1 MRTSQSLCLGTLG
14 TVLHANVGLTNVGG
28 RLWNPMR
35 CNAATTD
42 TAPSTISAWHAAAA
56 AMPAAAVEALAAAA
70 AAAAVAA
77 AAAAVVMTVIFD
89 GFWARAPLLA
99 VSQRSPAPATRIPFW
114 QSRRAVGRCAA

>member
-1 MRTSQSLCLGTLG
+1 MRTSQSLRLVTLG

-35 CNAATTD
+35 CSAATKD

-56 AMPAAAVEALAAAA
+56 AMPAAAVGALAAAA
-70 AAAAVAA
+70 PAVAA

-89 GFWARAPLLA
+89 GSWARAPLLA
-99 VSQRSPAPATRIPFW
+99 VPQRSPAPATRIPFW